1 MVGSLASTVCYD
13 RRWKAW
19 DPDRGMSWHTTCDA
33 AKRSGGPFNKFI
45 CGWSARNQHS
55 DNQKLRDHND
65 RSSSG
70 AAAPERVID
79 ALVQDPFDMKSG
91 RTAAALC
98 AFNAAIRDRI
108 AQGRPI
114 AGECAALHCM
124 QLAPH
129 HIEWRPPGPAC
140 ELRDRP
146 SLSSSANSDD
156 QLHFDI
162 YLMHPNHTHRTMPRC
177 APSELFRD
185 CSPTTI
191 SDLTHI
197 LALCRR
203 SDVDV
208 LYYRYYSLALLAGAI
223 FVSCHDR
230 CVLQLST
237 TNNTPRAALT
247 LN

>member
-1 MVGSLASTVCYD
+1 MTSLTSFPTPGWMVGSLASTVCYD

-129 HIEWRPPGPAC
+129 HIEWRPPGP
-140 ELRDRP
+140 
-146 SLSSSANSDD
+146 
-156 QLHFDI
+156 
-162 YLMHPNHTHRTMPRC
+162 
-177 APSELFRD
+177 
-185 CSPTTI
+185 
-191 SDLTHI
+191 
-197 LALCRR
+197 
-203 SDVDV
+203 
-208 LYYRYYSLALLAGAI
+208 
-223 FVSCHDR
+223 VSCVTVHR
-230 CVLQLST
+230 CLQVPIPMTNCILIFISCTQT
-237 TNNTPRAALT
+237 THTAPCHAVPPRNCSGTAPRQP
-247 LN
+247 